1 MNRLEMDKKLNE
13 LYAFML
19 SYTEKNGFPP
29 SVRDVCE
36 NLNIKSTASAYVY
49 INKLKERKLI
59 EKVPSKKRALIFPE
73 SRAKNIKTVPLL
85 GVIRAGEPIL
95 ATENFDGYCPLPP
108 DFSDNSADFALRV
121 TGDSMVNAG
130 ICDKDIIIVRA
141 QNTAEN
147 GEIVVALVD
156 DAATV
161 KRLYRKDG
169 KIILHPENDTMQD
182 MIFDTVTVLG
192 KVVGL
197 YRNF

>member
-1 MNRLEMDKKLNE
+1 MNRLEMEKKLNE

-29 SVRDVCE
+29 SVRDICE
-36 NLNIKSTASAYVY
+36 NLNIKSTASAHVY

-59 EKVPSKKRALIFPE
+59 EKAPSKKRAFVFPE
-73 SRAKNIKTVPLL
+73 SRAKNVKTVPLI
-85 GVIRAGEPIL
+85 GVIRAGEPIF
-95 ATENFDGYCPLPP
+95 ATENFDGYYPLPP
-108 DFSDNSADFALRV
+108 DFSNNSADFALRV
-121 TGDSMVNAG
+121 SGDSMINAG
-130 ICDKDIIIVRA
+130 IHDKDIIMVRK

-147 GEIVVALVD
+147 GEIIVALVD

-161 KRLYRKDG
+161 KRFYKRDG
-169 KIILHPENDTMQD
+169 KIVLHPENDTMED
-182 MIFDTVTVLG
+182 MIFDSVTILG